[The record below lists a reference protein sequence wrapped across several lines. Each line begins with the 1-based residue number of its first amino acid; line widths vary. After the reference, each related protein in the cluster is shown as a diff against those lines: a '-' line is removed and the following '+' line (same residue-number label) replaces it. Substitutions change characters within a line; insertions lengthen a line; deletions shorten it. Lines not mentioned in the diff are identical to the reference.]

1 MGYRSDI
8 RIVTTKDGFE
18 KLKEFVKKYLE
29 EKKLDIKE
37 YNLLEELDTKADGK
51 EQCYFGWNGLK
62 WYSSSNSLI
71 ILGYSK
77 QISLSFSPS

>member
-51 EQCYFGWNGLK
+51 EQCYFGWNGLNGMK
-62 WYSSSNSLI
+62 EI
-71 ILGYSK
+71 IQKLM
-77 QISLSFSPS
+77 QL

>member
-51 EQCYFGWNGLK
+51 EQCYFGWNGPK
-62 WYSSSNSLI
+62 MV
-71 ILGYSK
+71 
-77 QISLSFSPS
+77 

>member
-1 MGYRSDI
+1 MEVMKMGYRSDI

-51 EQCYFGWNGLK
+51 EQYE
-62 WYSSSNSLI
+62 WY
-71 ILGYSK
+71 K
-77 QISLSFSPS
+77 LSWRK

>member
-51 EQCYFGWNGLK
+51 N
-62 WYSSSNSLI
+62 NV
-71 ILGYSK
+71 ILDGMG
-77 QISLSFSPS
+77 